1 LETLL
6 LTDNEVKQLLSMS
19 EVMEAVESAFKEKG
33 LKRVQMPAKIYLFY
47 KKYNGDLR
55 TMPSYLEELDTSAV
69 KIVNVHPDNRKKYNL
84 PTVMAVIVLI
94 NPENGA
100 PIAIM
105 GGTTVTDM
113 RTGAAGGVAAKYL
126 ARKDSKIVG
135 LVGAGAQART
145 QLMALLEVYK
155 RLEEVRVWSRSKETK
170 QKFVAETEPIYGHLC
185 KITAVETIKE
195 AVEGADIVV
204 TTTPSRQ
211 PLIMNTMVSSGTHFN
226 CIGADAPGKEELD
239 PTILKR
245 AKIVVDDWE
254 QASHSGEINVPLSQ
268 GIITKENIWAEIG
281 EIVAGLKPGREKPD
295 EITVFTS
302 TGLAIQDAVT
312 AKIAYDKAVEKKI
325 GRWIPIT

>member
-1 LETLL
+1 
-6 LTDNEVKQLLSMS
+6 
-19 EVMEAVESAFKEKG
+19 MEAVESAFKEKG

-312 AKIAYDKAVEKKI
+312 AKIAYDKAIEKKI
-325 GRWIPIT
+325 GRWIKIT